1 MCGECFFGSEN
12 MKCKNPFKCLTKFE
26 WGLWIASALVV
37 TLTQLLSPS
46 GDILSL
52 IASLIGVTALIFVAK
67 GFVLGQL
74 LCILFA
80 VLYGI
85 ISLRFHYYGEVIT
98 YVCMSAPMA
107 ILATISWIKHPQ
119 PNSSEVTVARLG
131 SRKIVWLTVFTLIVT
146 LVFYFILGA
155 LGTANLMVST
165 ISVATSFLAASLTFL
180 RSPYYALAYAANDI
194 VLIVLWVLA
203 TIIDISYLCMIFC
216 FVMFLLNDL
225 YGFFNWRRMQRRQSE
240 HISA

>member
-1 MCGECFFGSEN
+1 
-12 MKCKNPFKCLTKFE
+12 
-26 WGLWIASALVV
+26 
-37 TLTQLLSPS
+37 
-46 GDILSL
+46 
-52 IASLIGVTALIFVAK
+52 
-67 GFVLGQL
+67 
-74 LCILFA
+74 
-80 VLYGI
+80 
-85 ISLRFHYYGEVIT
+85 
-98 YVCMSAPMA
+98 MSAPMA